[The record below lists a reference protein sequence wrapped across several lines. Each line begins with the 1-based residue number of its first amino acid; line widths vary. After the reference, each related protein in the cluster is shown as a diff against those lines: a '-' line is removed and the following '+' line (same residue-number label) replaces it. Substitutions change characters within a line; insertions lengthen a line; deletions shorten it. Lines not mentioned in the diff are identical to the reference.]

1 MAFPDQVLS
10 CTACDRLGV
19 DTEQCE
25 AMKDVQ
31 NVMCEYG
38 SPVIFQWRDEDNVDR
53 DRYGSIKTKREAR
66 ELTFRCYP
74 IEYNPS
80 IDVLERAG
88 LRHEI
93 RVMIFSSIYD
103 WALNDLT
110 FDDIDEKRMT
120 VTVDDRRYE
129 VADMNRT
136 GRIGNNY
143 LYLVFGL
150 NKV

>member
-1 MAFPDQVLS
+1 MAFPDQVSS

-31 NVMCEYG
+31 DVMCMYG
-38 SPVIFQWRDEDNVDR
+38 SPVIFQWRDEDNVER

-80 IDVLERAG
+80 VKRLDQAG
-88 LRHEI
+88 LRNEI
-93 RVMIFSSIYD
+93 RVMVTSSIYD
-103 WALNDLT
+103 WALNGLT
-110 FDDIDEKRMT
+110 FNDINEKRMT
-120 VTVDDRRYE
+120 AVVDGNRYE
-129 VADMNRT
+129 VSDMNRV
-136 GRIGNNY
+136 GRIGDNY